1 MTTRMI
7 MTMLMMMMIF
17 FEFATLTQHGD
28 RG

>member
-7 MTMLMMMMIF
+7 MTMLIMMTIF
-17 FEFATLTQHGD
+17 FEFATVTQHAN